1 MAGIEK
7 ITGAIIE
14 QAQAE
19 ADEII
24 NRARATAEEIINEAQ
39 ERASTDCAVIF
50 DRARKEAT
58 LSEHINRSNAQSLSR
73 KKLLGV
79 RQEIIDSIIA
89 KALDKLRSLP
99 DGEYFD
105 VLVRLCSRY
114 AMSGSGE
121 LVLSEK
127 DKNRLPSDFMNRINA
142 SLSGG
147 RTLTLCADNAK
158 IDGGFILRYG
168 GIEENCSFEALAEEK
183 LDSISDMLQSMLFD

>member
-7 ITGAIIE
+7 IIDAIIE
-14 QAQAE
+14 QAKAE
-19 ADEII
+19 AEEII
-24 NRARATAEEIINEAQ
+24 SRARATAEEIINEAQ
-39 ERASTDCAVIF
+39 ERSSNDCAVIF

-73 KKLLGV
+73 KKLLSV
-79 RQEIIDSIIA
+79 RQEIIDSVIS

-99 DGEYFD
+99 DREYFD
-105 VLVRLCSRY
+105 VLAGLCTRY

-121 LVLSEK
+121 LVLSDK
-127 DKNRLPSDFMNRINA
+127 DKNRLPSDFMDRINA
-142 SLSGG
+142 SLSGD
-147 RTLTLCADNAK
+147 RTLTLCSDNAN

-183 LDSISDMLQSMLFD
+183 LDDISDMLQTMLFD